1 MVNLEAAV
9 TSFCIEQSNGKAL
22 QKSNLCSEISS
33 ILPWLFLSGAR
44 AVREARLH
52 ELGITNVINT
62 AMELPEQPLDNIEV
76 TTVQLQDVPGADL
89 SQYLHQICDKL
100 ESIRMNDGRAL
111 VHCVAGVSRSPSFVL
126 AYLVKYGGMSLREA
140 YQHVHDIRHSVRPN
154 HGFFESLIAFEY
166 IERGRSTVNMITNPD
181 VGLTVPDVCENELHV
196 LKDERW
202 ALSIKERRG
211 FDNRYA

>member
-1 MVNLEAAV
+1 LEAAV
-9 TSFCIEQSNGKAL
+9 ESCCIGHSDGKL
-22 QKSNLCSEISS
+22 IQKRNLCSAISN

-62 AMELPEQPLDNIEV
+62 AVELPEQPLDNIEV

-89 SQYLHQICDKL
+89 SQYLHEICDKL
-100 ESIRMNDGRAL
+100 ESIRLTGGRAL

-140 YQHVHDIRHSVRPN
+140 YQHVHDIRPCVRPN
-154 HGFFESLIAFEY
+154 HGFFEYLIAFEY
-166 IERGRSTVNMITNPD
+166 IERGESTVNMVTIPE

-196 LKDERW
+196 LKDQRW

-211 FDNRYA
+211 FENRYA